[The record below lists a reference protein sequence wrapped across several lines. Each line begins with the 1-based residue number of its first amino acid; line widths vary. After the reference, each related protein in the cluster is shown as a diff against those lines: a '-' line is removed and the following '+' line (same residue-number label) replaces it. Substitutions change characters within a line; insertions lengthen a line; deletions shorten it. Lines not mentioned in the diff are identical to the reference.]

1 MNLKVKKILS
11 LFAGILILIPLYV
24 ALHEGGHAL
33 TAVLCGA
40 RITQFRILGAYMAYE
55 GGRFTSLTLSLFHI
69 SGMLL
74 PVLVSI
80 LYSLAYRGRIESIFY
95 QIFSF
100 LFILIP
106 TGSILAWVIVP
117 ILYLLGQAPQT
128 DDAAKFIDSSGLSP
142 WVVLLGAILLFACC
156 LFLAGRKKSFRITGP
171 LLSAT
176 YNMQKNLSRYSGTSP
191 VHERLSLPASHPVFR
206 SGQLPSYRHNSRMA
220 RAKITA
226 LFFI

>member
-24 ALHEGGHAL
+24 ALHEGGACSDSGSVRRTDYTVPHS
-33 TAVLCGA
+33 G
-40 RITQFRILGAYMAYE
+40 RIHGPTRAAD
-55 GGRFTSLTLSLFHI
+55 SLPSRYLLFHI

-95 QIFSF
+95 RIFSF

-117 ILYLLGQAPQT
+117 ILYLLG
-128 DDAAKFIDSSGLSP
+128 SG
-142 WVVLLGAILLFACC
+142 
-156 LFLAGRKKSFRITGP
+156 
-171 LLSAT
+171 
-176 YNMQKNLSRYSGTSP
+176 
-191 VHERLSLPASHPVFR
+191 ASD
-206 SGQLPSYRHNSRMA
+206 G
-220 RAKITA
+220 
-226 LFFI
+226 

>member
-11 LFAGILILIPLYV
+11 LFASILILIPLYV

-55 GGRFTSLTLSLFHI
+55 GGIFTSLTLSLFHI

-74 PVLVSI
+74 PALVSI

-95 QIFSF
+95 RIFSF

-128 DDAAKFIDSSGLSP
+128 DDAAKFIDSSDLSP

-156 LFLAGRKKSFRITGP
+156 LFLAWKK
-171 LLSAT
+171 
-176 YNMQKNLSRYSGTSP
+176 
-191 VHERLSLPASHPVFR
+191 
-206 SGQLPSYRHNSRMA
+206 
-220 RAKITA
+220 KIVQNYWA
-226 LFFI
+226 AVKRDI